1 MYLKIKMSDR
11 FWYAKLKRT
20 IETMLKRLL
29 SKRPVLYGIIEFTE
43 GDIILLSKR
52 DYLKRW

>member
-1 MYLKIKMSDR
+1 MYLKIKMSDH

-29 SKRPVLYGIIEFTE
+29 SKRPVLYGIIEFIE
-43 GDIILLSKR
+43 GVIILLSRR